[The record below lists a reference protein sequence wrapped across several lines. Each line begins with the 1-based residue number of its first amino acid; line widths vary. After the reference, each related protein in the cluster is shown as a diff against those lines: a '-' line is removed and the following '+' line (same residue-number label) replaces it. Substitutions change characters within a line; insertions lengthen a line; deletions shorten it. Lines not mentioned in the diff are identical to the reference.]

1 MVILEGYSREMFGCP
16 QWDGEFSLAR
26 RARRHSIYVAAQC
39 IAGRRLSL
47 RMLRAENPV
56 AGV

>member
-1 MVILEGYSREMFGCP
+1 MVILEGYARAMFGCP
-16 QWDGEFSLAR
+16 QWGGEYSLAR
-26 RARRHSIYVAAQC
+26 RALRHYIYVASQC
-39 IAGRRLSL
+39 LAGRRLWL